1 MKCSKCNCEIP
12 FFAIVKDST
21 ECVGCHASKSIEADR
36 EFARKNGNATRDMF
50 FGQGGIVP
58 DFSELGTGGD
68 ERN

>member
-12 FFAIVKDST
+12 FFAVVKNST
-21 ECVGCHASKSIEADR
+21 ECAGCHASSSVEADKG
-36 EFARKNGNATRDMF
+36 FARKNGNATRDIF

-58 DFSELGTGGD
+58 DFSEMKGGD